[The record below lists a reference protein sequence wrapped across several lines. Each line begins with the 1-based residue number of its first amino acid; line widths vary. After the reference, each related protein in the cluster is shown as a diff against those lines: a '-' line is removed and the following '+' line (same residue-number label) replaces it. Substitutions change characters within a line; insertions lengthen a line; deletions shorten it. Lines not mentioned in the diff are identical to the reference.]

1 MIDLKDFAR
10 PPILLALAGSAA
22 LGFAAGFLI
31 GRDPRFLRRVL
42 AAVAQGWEQTRIA
55 VAEAREDL
63 ADQWAEATEQARRD
77 IEEEAFAVATAQ
89 AGPAA
94 VDESEHSGDAVVEP
108 EPAQRRRARTAS
120 ARRTPRAGRTT
131 H

>member
-22 LGFAAGFLI
+22 LGFTAGFLL

-42 AAVAQGWEQTRIA
+42 AAAAQGWEQTRMA

-63 ADQWAEATEQARRD
+63 ADQWAEATEAALHD
-77 IEEEAFAVATAQ
+77 IEEEAFAAATAQ
-89 AGPAA
+89 AAAAA
-94 VDESEHSGDAVVEP
+94 VDEPEHSGEAVVESMP
-108 EPAQRRRARTAS
+108 KPRRRASS
-120 ARRTPRAGRTT
+120 ARRPRAGRTT

>member
-10 PPILLALAGSAA
+10 PPVLLALAGTAA
-22 LGFAAGFLI
+22 VGFAAGYLL
-31 GRDPRFLRRVL
+31 GRDPQFLRRVL
-42 AAVAQGWEQTRIA
+42 AAAAQGWEQTRVA

-63 ADQWAEATEQARRD
+63 ADQWAEATESARHD
-77 IEEEAFAVATAQ
+77 IEDAAFA

-94 VDESEHSGDAVVEP
+94 VSATPVAAAPVATARKAGSTVGRTKRARASTP
-108 EPAQRRRARTAS
+108 RRRKS
-120 ARRTPRAGRTT
+120 ITT

>member
-10 PPILLALAGSAA
+10 PPVLLALAGTAA
-22 LGFAAGFLI
+22 VGFAAGYLL
-31 GRDPRFLRRVL
+31 GRDPQLLRRVL
-42 AAVAQGWEQTRIA
+42 AAAAQGWEQTRLA

-63 ADQWAEATEQARRD
+63 ADQWAESTESARHD
-77 IEEEAFAVATAQ
+77 IEDAAFA

-94 VDESEHSGDAVVEP
+94 VSAATIAAAPG
-108 EPAQRRRARTAS
+108 EPARKAGSPARGTRRARAS
-120 ARRTPRAGRTT
+120 NPRRRKSITT